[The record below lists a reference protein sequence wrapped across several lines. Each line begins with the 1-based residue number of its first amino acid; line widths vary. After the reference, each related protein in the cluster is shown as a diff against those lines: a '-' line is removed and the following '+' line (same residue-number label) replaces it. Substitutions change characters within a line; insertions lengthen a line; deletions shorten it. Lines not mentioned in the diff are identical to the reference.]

1 MILSKQKY
9 LSIIVL
15 NIAII
20 AVFMSTFM
28 LVEGGELVSTETS
41 SEQIINKKIN
51 WGIKRNSNHEQPD
64 VGNINRKILED
75 NNGICLGNKEKKVI
89 YLTFDN
95 GYEAGYT
102 NQILDALKQNKVK
115 ATFFITAHYLN
126 TASELVQRMIE
137 EGHIV
142 GNHTVNHKSMPEIAD
157 EEIKEEVIKLHQAV
171 YEKFGYKMKYLRP
184 PKGEFSERTIIA
196 TNNLGY
202 KHVMWSFAYVDW
214 EEKKQPEEQK
224 AQKAIL
230 DNLHN
235 GEIMLLHAN
244 SKTNANILDIIIKQI
259 KAEGYEIKSLDEF
272 EK

>member
-1 MILSKQKY
+1 MLKKY
-9 LSIIVL
+9 FTIIVL
-15 NIAII
+15 NLVI
-20 AVFMSTFM
+20 VLGFVSTFV
-28 LVEGGELVSTETS
+28 LAKKDNLEIRQTNAT
-41 SEQIINKKIN
+41 QISNKKIS
-51 WGIKRNSNHEQPD
+51 WGIRRNNTHEQPD
-64 VGNINRKILED
+64 VGLVNQQILEE
-75 NNGICLGNKEKKVI
+75 NNGICLGNREKKII

-102 NQILDALKQNKVK
+102 NKILDTLKLNEVK

-126 TASELVQRMIE
+126 TAQELVQRMIQ

-142 GNHTVNHKSMPEIAD
+142 GNHTVNHKSMPEITD
-157 EEIKEEVIKLHQAV
+157 EEIKNEVMKLHQAIF
-171 YEKFGYKMKYLRP
+171 EKFGYEMKYIRP

-214 EEKKQPEEQK
+214 EEKKQPSEEK
-224 AQKAIL
+224 AKKTIL

-235 GEIMLLHAN
+235 GEIMLLHGN
-244 SKTNANILDIIIKQI
+244 SKTNADILDTIIKEI
-259 KAEGYEIKSLDEF
+259 KAQGYQIKSLDEF